1 MKVLLKSDVKGQGKK
16 GELIEVNDGYA
27 RNFLIKKGLAEEGTQ
42 DVLNRYKLKKASEEK
57 KLQEEKAKAN
67 QIANELRGKTIE
79 VYIKCGDSGKPFGS
93 ITSKE
98 VSEELLKKGYE
109 IDKKKIVMDSIKTIG
124 VSEIEIKLFSGIST
138 KLNINVK
145 PQM

>member
-57 KLQEEKAKAN
+57 KLQEEIAKAN
-67 QIANELRGKTIE
+67 QTAKELSGKTIT

-98 VSEELLKKGYE
+98 VSDELTKMGYD

-124 VSEIEIKLFSGIST
+124 VSSIEIKLFSGIST

-145 PQM
+145 PLV